1 MAKQSTF
8 GFTNVDTTQRS
19 YNDYTLGV
27 TTNYALLSDEP
38 TQVILDNKCAP
49 LDQQEIIT
57 YQARVLPRVNT
68 SSYLINNYPTKLD
81 GGMQYVIKV
90 EELLSTTDN
99 TLGTRIDE
107 PIVMYLTV
115 KHPRS
120 GNISAS
126 ALTTVFNRLKGAI
139 LKSDGTYRWDE
150 LMRLSLKPTDN

>member
-1 MAKQSTF
+1 MAKTSTF
-8 GFTNVDTTQRS
+8 GFTNCDTTTRS
-19 YNDYTLGV
+19 YDDCTLGV

-38 TQVILDNKCAP
+38 TQVIFDNKCAP

-68 SSYLINNYPTKLD
+68 SSNLVNNYPSQLS

-90 EELLSTTDN
+90 EELLSTKDT
-99 TLGTRIDE
+99 TAGTRIDE

-139 LKSDGTYRWDE
+139 IKADGTYRWDE
-150 LMRLSLKPTDN
+150 LMRLSLKPTVN